1 MLAAVGSMFVLEE
14 NFSGI
19 LRRDAIH
26 VLASATEGGSRM
38 NQQERKQR
46 PVTKDQ

>member
-1 MLAAVGSMFVLEE
+1 MLAAVVSMFVLKE

-26 VLASATEGGSRM
+26 VLANVKEEDSRM